1 MEGGG
6 EHFTGMA
13 APKTKVWG
21 LKCLKK
27 KKKKFVDRYA
37 KTSNDWGRMALVSLI
52 ILMLFHEKLP

>member
-6 EHFTGMA
+6 EHSTGMA

-27 KKKKFVDRYA
+27 KKKSLWTDMPRHLM
-37 KTSNDWGRMALVSLI
+37 TGDEWCLLAL
-52 ILMLFHEKLP
+52 LF